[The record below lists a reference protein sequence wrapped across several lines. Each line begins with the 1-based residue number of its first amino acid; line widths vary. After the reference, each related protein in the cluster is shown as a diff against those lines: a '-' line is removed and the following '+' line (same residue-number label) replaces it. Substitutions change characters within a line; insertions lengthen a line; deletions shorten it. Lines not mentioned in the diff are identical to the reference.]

1 MAETL
6 KVTLQELDVTTPTVL
21 GKPETELLKAIADG
35 KGKMPPLGKVLN
47 EQDQRA
53 VLSYMKQL
61 ATGAR

>member
-1 MAETL
+1 
-6 KVTLQELDVTTPTVL
+6 L
-21 GKPETELLKAIADG
+21 GKPEAELLKAIADG